1 MGKNNKKNEGPST
14 SLPSY
19 GLAKDVLGSEFFNQE
34 RVSAN
39 REKSGESKNSQLC
52 NDGMMKY
59 VTFFLEGEEYAL
71 PIYQVQEIM
80 RVGEVTRVPN
90 SPEHVR
96 GVMNLRGKIIPVI
109 ELKKRLSLGEA
120 LIDGNSRIVVVE
132 DGPKVM
138 GLMVDRVAQVLNITT
153 EQIDKAPDEVVQVH
167 ESYIKGVGKID
178 QRMIILLD
186 LEKIIVK
193 NGECY
198 EIKNRGERKDEA

>member
-1 MGKNNKKNEGPST
+1 MGKNERKST
-14 SLPSY
+14 GLSKSLPSS
-19 GLAKDVLGSEFFNQE
+19 GLAEDVLGPDFFNQE
-34 RVSAN
+34 RISGA
-39 REKSGESKNSQLC
+39 REKSSESEKTLFH

-71 PIYQVQEIM
+71 PISQVQEIM
-80 RVGEVTRVPN
+80 RIGEITRVPN
-90 SPEHVR
+90 SPEHVK

-120 LIDGNSRIVVVE
+120 VVDGNSRIVVVE
-132 DGPKVM
+132 NGPKVM

-153 EQIDKAPDEVVQVH
+153 EQIDNAPDEVVQVQ

-178 QRMIILLD
+178 ERMIIMLD

-193 NGECY
+193 EC
-198 EIKNRGERKDEA
+198 N